1 MDLGENEDENDFYG
15 EFNDIVDQ
23 NIFGK
28 NETNEDMHHNAYFE
42 KINESEKNKPQTEF
56 SKRPNPKNQMK
67 RKNSLAENSSNILQ
81 KKTSRADGPTKKK
94 KKTKNDMDLTLK
106 NKTEIEYDKS
116 ERKKLIYEVYNQEE
130 FFDDYPQPAESG
142 DLINILN
149 SDEAI
154 PDTEVNETR
163 QIYRT
168 ENNLNVPE
176 TFDMI
181 LSSNK

>member
-67 RKNSLAENSSNILQ
+67 YSLYHHNYLFLLH
-81 KKTSRADGPTKKK
+81 
-94 KKTKNDMDLTLK
+94 M
-106 NKTEIEYDKS
+106 
-116 ERKKLIYEVYNQEE
+116 
-130 FFDDYPQPAESG
+130 
-142 DLINILN
+142 
-149 SDEAI
+149 
-154 PDTEVNETR
+154 
-163 QIYRT
+163 
-168 ENNLNVPE
+168 NNHLLV
-176 TFDMI
+176 
-181 LSSNK
+181 LLR

>member
-1 MDLGENEDENDFYG
+1 MDLGENEDGNDFYLY
-15 EFNDIVDQ
+15 FNDIVDQ
-23 NIFGK
+23 NVFGK
-28 NETNEDMHHNAYFE
+28 NETNEDMHHNAKFE

-56 SKRPNPKNQMK
+56 NKKLIPKNQEK
-67 RKNSLAENSSNILQ
+67 RKSSLVENSLNILQ

-116 ERKKLIYEVYNQEE
+116 KNEKLLYEMYNQEA
-130 FFDDYPQPAESG
+130 FLDLYDQPAESG
-142 DLINILN
+142 DFINLMN
-149 SDEAI
+149 NDEAI

-163 QIYRT
+163 QIYKT
-168 ENNLNVPE
+168 ENNLNAPE

-181 LSSNK
+181 LTSNK